1 MSKKEFDEMQA
12 EIDAKT
18 KDLENLQ
25 DRLVNITDE
34 IDDWTP
40 GEDEVTKRYE
50 DMLDSTYGTFMGMD
64 ASYIQK
70 ECDPTGYDVGMADYE
85 DGLEKEEFLEYREL
99 LREKEDLEYDIE
111 NIEGE
116 IDELET
122 EILDIEEDDN
132 D

>member
-1 MSKKEFDEMQA
+1 MSKKVDKIQA
-12 EIDAKT
+12 DIDTKT

-25 DRLVNITDE
+25 DRLASITDE
-34 IDDWTP
+34 IDDWEP

-50 DMLDSTYGTFMGMD
+50 AMLDETYGVFLGMD

-70 ECDPTGYDVGMADYE
+70 ECDPTGYDVGMADFE
-85 DGLEKEEFLEYREL
+85 DGLDKDEFIDYRNL

-111 NIEGE
+111 TLEGE

-122 EILDIEEDDN
+122 ELVCQEDD
-132 D
+132 DD